1 MHPRKG
7 HKNRKSIKIYFYLF
21 ETYQSVPTAI
31 NKKRRIEGIEDLN
44 ELIDELS
51 DKNLYS
57 EILINHN
64 DIRTPDSNLIIT
76 SNLKILAI
84 LTVYMFILLE
94 DYE

>member
-1 MHPRKG
+1 M
-7 HKNRKSIKIYFYLF
+7 IKLEIDKKHIIYLKPH
-21 ETYQSVPTAI
+21 QSVPTAI
-31 NKKRRIEGIEDLN
+31 NNKRRIEVIEDLN

-57 EILINHN
+57 EILISHN
-64 DIRTPDSNLIIT
+64 DIRTPDSHLIIT

-94 DYE
+94 DFE